1 MAAIRER
8 ISFLLVRLSIARRR
22 GSARRA
28 QDDAVSA
35 QARTITQLSDAIT
48 ALPISLQSSG
58 KQTFQEPCQLGVD
71 GVKSNICVSRLDG
84 VSAAALV
91 FVRFADTV
99 KGSASWTSINQ
110 TSEVDGR
117 ARWSLSGYRI
127 ERVASSLRR
136 AAGRSAI
143 AERRPAPGG
152 WRSGNLETW
161 RRAPRG
167 SQVSSLPGCRGGQRA
182 APSARPPGGVPT
194 APRR

>member
-58 KQTFQEPCQLGVD
+58 KQTFQEPCQLEVD

-99 KGSASWTSINQ
+99 NESASWTSINQ
-110 TSEVDGR
+110 TLRCDL
-117 ARWSLSGYRI
+117 SL
-127 ERVASSLRR
+127 VTAL
-136 AAGRSAI
+136 
-143 AERRPAPGG
+143 
-152 WRSGNLETW
+152 N
-161 RRAPRG
+161 G
-167 SQVSSLPGCRGGQRA
+167 SPLHFVVLLVVHQ
-182 APSARPPGGVPT
+182 
-194 APRR
+194 